1 MISLKLT
8 PAEAKA
14 ETMMGDPDETQGPEY
29 PYGLT
34 ICIDDDT
41 LSKLGIDP
49 ANLPKI
55 GAVFSIEAK
64 AEVCSTSQYANQ
76 GGADTSMSLQITDMS
91 LSSTDDASS
100 RSSDDIASKL
110 YG

>member
-1 MISLKLT
+1 MISMKLT
-8 PAEAKA
+8 AAEAKS
-14 ETMMGDPDETQGPEY
+14 ETMLGEAAELPEY

-34 ICIDDDT
+34 LCIDDEM
-41 LSKLGIDP
+41 LAKLGIDV

-55 GAVFSIEAK
+55 GAVFYIEAK

-76 GGADTSMSLQITDMS
+76 NDTDTSISLQITDMS
-91 LSSTDDASS
+91 LSTTDDDAGKPDVAK
-100 RSSDDIASKL
+100 RL

>member
-1 MISLKLT
+1 MISMKLT

-14 ETMMGDPDETQGPEY
+14 ETYLGEAEEGGPEY

-34 ICIDDDT
+34 ICIDDDE
-41 LSKLGIDP
+41 LVKLGIDP

-55 GAVFSIEAK
+55 GDVFYIEAK

-76 GGADTSMSLQITDMS
+76 GGNDTTMSLQITDMS
-91 LSSTDDASS
+91 LSTTDDDA
-100 RSSDDIASKL
+100 DKPDIATRL
-110 YG
+110 YK